1 MEKEKAEIASLVERY
16 GRVQSL
22 MKYVNSDT
30 LKESYNKQ
38 PKGKAVGVDGI
49 TKEQYGENLEENI
62 ESLLVRMKKFSYK
75 PYPVRRA
82 YIPKG
87 NGKMRGLGIPS
98 FEDKVVQGVFK
109 EILEAIYEPKFK
121 EFSFGF
127 RPNRSCHDA
136 IQRVNKHI
144 MADKVNYILDADI
157 KGFFDNLD
165 HEWMIKFLE
174 HDIADKNFIRY
185 IKRFLIGGVME
196 DGKRLDTEAGTVQ
209 GGLISPVLANVY
221 LHYTLDTWFDYVK
234 KHEFK
239 GEMYMVRYADDFV
252 CLFQYENEAQRFYQ
266 LLIERLRKFGLEIAE
281 DKSRIL
287 PFGRYKGTKESF
299 DFLGFTHYNATS
311 HWGKY
316 CVLHRTS
323 RKKQEEAENEK
334 RSSQEMVMGAYARK
348 HSRYHRSVEC
358 ETDGAL
364 QILWNLWELH
374 RFAKIL
380 QICETGV
387 MEKQETQRPNV
398 LADVEEIY
406 EYSKDTSTGVS
417 KDISEKC
424 VLGKWLIEE
433 PYALIGHV
441 RFCEGLLRLEP
452 LIAKQYMMKGCEKVE
467 TKSTRRFG

>member
-165 HEWMIKFLE
+165 HDWMIKFLE

-239 GEMYMVRYADDFV
+239 GEIYMVRYTDDFV

-266 LLIERLRKFGLEIAE
+266 LLVERLRKFGLEIAE
-281 DKSRIL
+281 DKSRNGLIL
-287 PFGRYKGTKESF
+287 HSDQGWQYQHAYYRNRLKEHGIIQSMSRKGNCYDNCIMETFFGRIKTELYYGFEKDYTSFEEFAIAIDEYIDYYNSKRIQAKTK
-299 DFLGFTHYNATS
+299 
-311 HWGKY
+311 WMPPVKY
-316 CVLHRTS
+316 R
-323 RKKQEEAENEK
+323 EA
-334 RSSQEMVMGAYARK
+334 S
-348 HSRYHRSVEC
+348 
-358 ETDGAL
+358 
-364 QILWNLWELH
+364 
-374 RFAKIL
+374 
-380 QICETGV
+380 
-387 MEKQETQRPNV
+387 
-398 LADVEEIY
+398 
-406 EYSKDTSTGVS
+406 
-417 KDISEKC
+417 
-424 VLGKWLIEE
+424 
-433 PYALIGHV
+433 
-441 RFCEGLLRLEP
+441 
-452 LIAKQYMMKGCEKVE
+452 MM
-467 TKSTRRFG
+467 SA

>member
-1 MEKEKAEIASLVERY
+1 MEKEKAEIAGLVERY

-30 LKESYNKQ
+30 LKESYSKQ

-185 IKRFLIGGVME
+185 NKRFLIGGVME

-281 DKSRIL
+281 DKSRIWQIQ
-287 PFGRYKGTKESF
+287 GNKG
-299 DFLGFTHYNATS
+299 
-311 HWGKY
+311 
-316 CVLHRTS
+316 
-323 RKKQEEAENEK
+323 
-334 RSSQEMVMGAYARK
+334 
-348 HSRYHRSVEC
+348 
-358 ETDGAL
+358 
-364 QILWNLWELH
+364 IL
-374 RFAKIL
+374 
-380 QICETGV
+380 
-387 MEKQETQRPNV
+387 
-398 LADVEEIY
+398 
-406 EYSKDTSTGVS
+406 
-417 KDISEKC
+417 
-424 VLGKWLIEE
+424 
-433 PYALIGHV
+433 
-441 RFCEGLLRLEP
+441 
-452 LIAKQYMMKGCEKVE
+452 
-467 TKSTRRFG
+467 

>member
-1 MEKEKAEIASLVERY
+1 MEKEKAEIAGLVERY

-30 LKESYNKQ
+30 LKESYSKQ

-239 GEMYMVRYADDFV
+239 GEMYMVRYADDLV

-287 PFGRYKGTKESF
+287 P
-299 DFLGFTHYNATS
+299 
-311 HWGKY
+311 
-316 CVLHRTS
+316 
-323 RKKQEEAENEK
+323 
-334 RSSQEMVMGAYARK
+334 
-348 HSRYHRSVEC
+348 
-358 ETDGAL
+358 
-364 QILWNLWELH
+364 
-374 RFAKIL
+374 
-380 QICETGV
+380 
-387 MEKQETQRPNV
+387 
-398 LADVEEIY
+398 LADTREQRNPLTFSALHTTMRQV
-406 EYSKDTSTGVS
+406 TGASTVY
-417 KDISEKC
+417 C
-424 VLGKWLIEE
+424 IEQ
-433 PYALIGHV
+433 AG
-441 RFCEGLLRLEP
+441 R
-452 LIAKQYMMKGCEKVE
+452 
-467 TKSTRRFG
+467 S